1 MLFIL
6 DLSIPWFIYLF
17 SNHTIN
23 VRSLRNLDMPAFC
36 PQYFHI
42 PALQYADT
50 GQSANHDCNSCVSFS
65 CLKAQ
70 SLSFTGRPQA
80 GLSTQGCHDD
90 WQNVCVTAQCDLS
103 FCAGLFLHV
112 FVFVCVWVCMT
123 LCPPVGKG
131 GANRFYAWMCGVCA
145 LLQSANPSIRESL
158 FSAVCA
164 VCKQR
169 LETRIRLLMRLA
181 WDSSFENTIT

>member
-80 GLSTQGCHDD
+80 GLSTQGRHDD

-103 FCAGLFLHV
+103 GTVPACL
-112 FVFVCVWVCMT
+112 CVCMCLGLHDFVSACGQRWGQQV
-123 LCPPVGKG
+123 LCMDVWG
-131 GANRFYAWMCGVCA
+131 CA